1 MKLLSNF
8 FCFVAGCDLDE
19 EDKEE
24 ALDEEAEESG
34 RKKTR
39 LNYMYNH
46 LEFMFLSLLVLRGM
60 RRN

>member
-8 FCFVAGCDLDE
+8 SCFVAGCDLDE

-34 RKKTR
+34 RK
-39 LNYMYNH
+39 
-46 LEFMFLSLLVLRGM
+46 
-60 RRN
+60 